1 MSKTLSSEQDES
13 TDSQLSEAD
22 IEALSAQA
30 TKASELL
37 KAMSHEARLMI
48 LCLLLEGEKTVSE
61 IEQSIG
67 LAQATVSQHLS
78 RLRMDRL
85 IASRRDGR
93 MIHYR
98 IADDKVVALIST
110 LHQQF
115 CPPGMRPAQA
125 ETNR

>member
-1 MSKTLSSEQDES
+1 MPKTPPPAHAMELNES
-13 TDSQLSEAD
+13 LSESD
-22 IEALSAQA
+22 IDALSAQA
-30 TKASELL
+30 AKASELL

-48 LCLLLEGEKTVSE
+48 LCLLLDGEKTVSE

-78 RLRMDRL
+78 RLRLDRL

-93 MIHYR
+93 MIYYR
-98 IADDKVVALIST
+98 IADEKVIALIST

-115 CPPGMRPAQA
+115 CPPGMR
-125 ETNR
+125 